1 MGVVGHSEL
10 LNCRRLVRRVDDPE
24 LAEAIAIRCD
34 AGAETQDRLLLH
46 QIARVL
52 LRRLV
57 HK

>member
-1 MGVVGHSEL
+1 MGGWAFRAA
-10 LNCRRLVRRVDDPE
+10 CRRLVRRVDDPE